1 MRNCY
6 NKSCQ
11 RLWKEKGKEADKR
24 EDLQGLNLD
33 LQNRDFL
40 LYVDL
45 LRNES

>member
-24 EDLQGLNLD
+24 EDLQGLNLEVGLKSKS
-33 LQNRDFL
+33 LQNK
-40 LYVDL
+40 
-45 LRNES
+45 NK